1 MLFLSLTQDQG
12 NELVGLARLKLY
24 RSGFPE
30 LVEYSLLQEACRFR
44 IEVYMILHRKIR
56 ILDFSGITKGT
67 IDTLGENR
75 LNLYYKEIIII
86 VAKMVHKITNIKQL
100 F

>member
-1 MLFLSLTQDQG
+1 
-12 NELVGLARLKLY
+12 
-24 RSGFPE
+24 
-30 LVEYSLLQEACRFR
+30 
-44 IEVYMILHRKIR
+44 MILHRKVR